1 EKPRSPLQSATQ
13 HFNLFVYYS
22 FFIQSMLHC
31 RIFTSIAFAVV
42 DRCFVVKKKVRTAG
56 SHF

>member
-1 EKPRSPLQSATQ
+1 MFQSATQ
-13 HFNLFVYYS
+13 HFNIFVYS
-22 FFIQSMLHC
+22 DFFIQSMLHC